1 MDIEVKVKVLEHGQ
15 GLGLPEY
22 MTEGASGVDLR
33 AAVTEP
39 VTIRPQ
45 GIALIPT
52 GISLAIPPGY
62 EAQVRPRSGLASKYG
77 LTILNSP
84 GTIDADYRGEIKV
97 IVINL
102 GDNDYIVKRGERIAQ
117 MVFCQV
123 ARASFRLTE
132 DLSETARGQG
142 GFGHTG

>member
-1 MDIEVKVKVLEHGQ
+1 MHLEIKVKVLEHGQ
-15 GLGLPEY
+15 GLALPEY

-33 AAVTEP
+33 AANFDP
-39 VTIRPQ
+39 ITIRPHQ
-45 GIALIPT
+45 ISLIPT
-52 GISLAIPPGY
+52 GISLAIPVGY

-77 LTILNSP
+77 LTVLNTP

-102 GDNDYIVKRGERIAQ
+102 GDNDYIVQRGERIAQ
-117 MVFCQV
+117 MVFCPV
-123 ARASFRLTE
+123 TRVSFRLAE
-132 DLSETARGQG
+132 NLSETVRGEE